1 MNDRIDAV
9 VSIIVPVYKVEQYL
23 SFCMDSLLQQ
33 TYPYLEIILIDD
45 GSPDR
50 CPEICEDYA
59 KKDQRVQ
66 VIHQK
71 NDGLS
76 AARNTGIRAATGKY
90 ILFVDSDDMISQDA
104 CEVLVKKAEEYSA
117 DIVVGNYCWFDET
130 GNRSYARANV
140 YGYKMPEIVVDGQ
153 QFLLAQ
159 LQHVQYESMVWSK
172 LYRRDCL
179 LCNAL
184 YFLEGILQEDEE
196 WTPRVFCV
204 AERVVQEEKVFYQ
217 YRIRRQSIMTNSA
230 LAVKRQKDFID
241 IIAPSVEQTLQAVTP
256 ILREHMMQRLF
267 YEFVV
272 DLSQFPEYFLQHK
285 NELNQ
290 GFWARCLSAPKMHF
304 WIVLLRV
311 NLRLFIYVWRIR
323 AWLKY
328 MGI

>member
-90 ILFVDSDDMISQDA
+90 ILFVDSDDMILQDA

-130 GNRSYARANV
+130 GNRAYACENV
-140 YGYKMPEIVVDGQ
+140 YGYEMFETVVDGQ
-153 QFLLAQ
+153 KFLLAQ
-159 LQHVQYESMVWSK
+159 LQHVKYKSMVWSK
-172 LYRRDCL
+172 LYRREFL

-217 YRIRRQSIMTNSA
+217 YRIRKQSIMTNSA
-230 LAVKRQKDFID
+230 LAVKRQKDFAD
-241 IIAPSVEQTLQAVTP
+241 IIAPSVNQTVQVVAP
-256 ILREHMMQRLF
+256 ILRQYLMQRLF
-267 YEFVV
+267 YEFIAEFCT
-272 DLSQFPEYFLQHK
+272 FPGYFLQHK
-285 NELNQ
+285 DELNLA
-290 GFWARCLSAPKMHF
+290 FWAKCLSNLKIHF
-304 WIVLLRV
+304 WIMLLRI
-311 NLRLFIYVWRIR
+311 NLRVCLFVWHIR
-323 AWLKY
+323 VWLKY
-328 MGI
+328 KRI